1 MDKIEIYKQYYRAV
15 SAVIGAGDKAEKDS
29 LQDYEINQSNFSL
42 NWFYRAFD
50 KILNDDRREI
60 LRALFLSEELEKNDM
75 DLKISDLGELNESQ
89 KMALTKALNSRVTII
104 QGPPGTGKTQVIL
117 HILKQI
123 IENGKNAAVV
133 SSNNSAIDNVYEKSQ
148 NFGIKDKIAMLGN
161 KEKRKKFFGHYE
173 AKKRLF

>member
-15 SAVIGAGDKAEKDS
+15 SAVIGAGDKGEKDS

-89 KMALTKALNSRVTII
+89 KWL
-104 QGPPGTGKTQVIL
+104 
-117 HILKQI
+117 
-123 IENGKNAAVV
+123 
-133 SSNNSAIDNVYEKSQ
+133 
-148 NFGIKDKIAMLGN
+148 
-161 KEKRKKFFGHYE
+161 
-173 AKKRLF
+173 